1 MTNYKKNPTK
11 GAKMESY
18 QSLRPKSADKVN
30 IRLL

>member
-18 QSLRPKSADKVN
+18 RLRPKSADKVN